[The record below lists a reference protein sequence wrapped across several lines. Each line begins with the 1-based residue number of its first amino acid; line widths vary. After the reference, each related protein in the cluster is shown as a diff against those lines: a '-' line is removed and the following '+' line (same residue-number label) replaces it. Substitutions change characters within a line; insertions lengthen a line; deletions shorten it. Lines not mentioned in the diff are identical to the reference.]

1 VGVAARREEMG
12 MIATARRSDR
22 ATRLTVGLMDG
33 MFELLIF
40 MSEMDSLKMH
50 FDDQWMLAAEVPH

>member
-1 VGVAARREEMG
+1 